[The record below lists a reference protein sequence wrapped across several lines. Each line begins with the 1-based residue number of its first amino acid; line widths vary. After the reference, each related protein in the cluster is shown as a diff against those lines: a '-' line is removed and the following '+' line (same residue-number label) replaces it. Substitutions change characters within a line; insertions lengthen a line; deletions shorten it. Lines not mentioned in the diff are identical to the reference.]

1 MSLLSYLW
9 QKQCLL
15 DIGGFR
21 LMHIDLG
28 RENTG
33 SLSSLG
39 SAGLQIV
46 VLTSQLI
53 NKQEIDVIPEAVCTD
68 TIFLGF

>member
-1 MSLLSYLW
+1 
-9 QKQCLL
+9 
-15 DIGGFR
+15 
-21 LMHIDLG
+21 MHIDLG

-39 SAGLQIV
+39 STGLQIV

-53 NKQEIDVIPEAVCTD
+53 NKQEIDVNPGAVCTD
-68 TIFLGF
+68 SIFLGFEK

>member
-1 MSLLSYLW
+1 
-9 QKQCLL
+9 
-15 DIGGFR
+15 
-21 LMHIDLG
+21 MHIDLG

-39 SAGLQIV
+39 SPGLQIV

-53 NKQEIDVIPEAVCTD
+53 NKQEIGVTPEAVCTD